1 MVAFF
6 HEMAICI
13 RYPLRRHVLAA
24 PLHVHTSNH
33 RSTRAYPAQGGHL
46 GMSTYELGGQYGVR
60 LEVMGV
66 VDSKTQGE
74 GEGEGEGE
82 GLTF

>member
-1 MVAFF
+1 
-6 HEMAICI
+6 
-13 RYPLRRHVLAA
+13 
-24 PLHVHTSNH
+24 
-33 RSTRAYPAQGGHL
+33 
-46 GMSTYELGGQYGVR
+46 MSTYELGGQYGVR
-60 LEVMGV
+60 LEVMGA